1 MTFKMSL
8 KWMAFLGVVLLAAH
22 VGAEET
28 IALKT
33 QKDKVSYGVGVSVVR
48 NFKHQGVE
56 IDLDIAVRGMKD
68 ELSGKKLLMS
78 EEELR
83 TTLNE
88 YQKELQQKYALAMKK
103 VADANKQEGEAFLAE
118 NKKKE
123 GVVTM
128 PSGLQYKIIK
138 EGNGKKPVEADTV
151 ECRYRGTF
159 INGTEFDS
167 TNRTGKPAIFKVT
180 GIIPGWRE
188 ALKLM
193 PVGSKWRLFIP
204 PQLAYGERGS
214 GPIGPNATLIFELE
228 LLSIK

>member
-1 MTFKMSL
+1 MTL

-56 IDLDIAVRGMKD
+56 VDPDVAIQGMRD
-68 ELSGKKLLMS
+68 EFSGKKLLMS

-83 TTLNE
+83 TILNE
-88 YQKELQQKYALAMKK
+88 YQKELQQKYALAVKK
-103 VADANKQEGEAFLAE
+103 AADANKKEGEAFLAE
-118 NKKKE
+118 NKKKN
-123 GVVTM
+123 GVVSL

-138 EGNGKKPVEADTV
+138 EGNGKKPTETDRV

-159 INGTEFDS
+159 INGKEFDG
-167 TNRTGKPAIFKVT
+167 TNRTGQPATFKVT

-193 PVGSKWRLFIP
+193 PVGSKWQLFIP
-204 PQLAYGERGS
+204 PQLAYGERGA

-228 LLSIK
+228 LLGIK

>member
-1 MTFKMSL
+1 MTL
-8 KWMAFLGVVLLAAH
+8 KWMAFLVVVIPAAQ
-22 VGAEET
+22 VGGEET

-33 QKDKVSYGVGVSVVR
+33 QKDKVSYGIGVSTAR

-56 IDLDIAVRGMKD
+56 VDLDIAVRGLRD

-88 YQKELQQKYALAMKK
+88 YQKELRQKYAMAMRKA
-103 VADANKQEGEAFLAE
+103 ADANKKEGEAFLAE

-123 GVVTM
+123 GVVTL
-128 PSGLQYKIIK
+128 PSGLQYKILK
-138 EGNGKKPVEADTV
+138 EGNGKKPTEADTV

-167 TNRTGKPAIFKVT
+167 TNRTGQPAIFKVT

-188 ALKLM
+188 ALKIM
-193 PVGSKWRLFIP
+193 PVGSKWQLFIP

-214 GPIGPNATLIFELE
+214 GPIGPNATLIFDLE
-228 LLSIK
+228 LLAIK

>member
-1 MTFKMSL
+1 MSL